1 MTTDMRNIFILEGIN
16 GVPDS
21 PGSIEN
27 FLTATTAM
35 DPDDMTNMSAGMDQ
49 TTPLSDVGSN

>member
-1 MTTDMRNIFILEGIN
+1 MLYIFIPEDIN

-35 DPDDMTNMSAGMDQ
+35 DPGDVTNISAGIDQ
-49 TTPLSDVGSN
+49 TTPLSDVGSI